1 MGPEEEAALTL
12 EDIDGF
18 FFTSTKQRGHARA
31 VFFLFHEF
39 LLLSMIRRANELLQ
53 LPTHEML

>member
-18 FFTSTKQRGHARA
+18 FFTSISSAA
-31 VFFLFHEF
+31 MPALFSF
-39 LLLSMIRRANELLQ
+39 V
-53 LPTHEML
+53 P